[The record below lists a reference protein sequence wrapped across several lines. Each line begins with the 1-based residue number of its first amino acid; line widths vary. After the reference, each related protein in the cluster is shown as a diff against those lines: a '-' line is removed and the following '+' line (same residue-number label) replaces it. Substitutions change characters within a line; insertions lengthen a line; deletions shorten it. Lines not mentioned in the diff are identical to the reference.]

1 MPTILVVEDD
11 PLERYLVC
19 GVLRRDGYQVEEA
32 RDGAEAL
39 DVVRTK
45 RIDLVI
51 TDLVMPKLNGFKF
64 VEQLHLIEPRMPMI
78 FTTGYLCAV
87 TGKTLLHD
95 VAVVLTKPVE
105 LDALRSAVHRILT
118 PSTTTPR
125 A

>member
-11 PLERYLVC
+11 PLGRYLVC
-19 GVLRRDGYQVEEA
+19 EVLRREGYQVEEA

-64 VEQLHLIEPRMPMI
+64 VDQLRLIEPRMPII
-78 FTTGYLCAV
+78 FTTGYLSAI
-87 TGKTLLHD
+87 TGKTLLQD
-95 VAVVLTKPVE
+95 IAEVLTKPIE
-105 LDALRSAVHRILT
+105 FDALRSTVQRLLT
-118 PSTTTPR
+118 RSATPR